1 MPLSS
6 PSLNFPD
13 PPRPCRCRLRAQAT
27 ERRKETLSGRETAA
41 VDAGVSRGALGA
53 MEPLTCEN
61 GFFVLN
67 DQCKECP
74 TFPTGLV
81 AMAALIVLAGFVLA
95 HFDLPVQTAHC
106 HCTHTG

>member
-1 MPLSS
+1 
-6 PSLNFPD
+6 
-13 PPRPCRCRLRAQAT
+13 
-27 ERRKETLSGRETAA
+27 
-41 VDAGVSRGALGA
+41 

-95 HFDLPVQTAHC
+95 HFDLPVLSNALLTAIVHV
-106 HCTHTG
+106 HTG